1 MTCRRSQYNL
11 QNKLQIDITFNSP
24 EAVILAGTGA
34 DITKGTDYAYSVKD
48 IRMEYDI
55 INEPSMSLDV
65 KRQYNFGVVVP
76 FKRYIKY
83 RFEEINKNDSVI
95 NLKIN
100 VPCKSLSHVLIF
112 AIDPND
118 RKDWSRK
125 EVFKNLDIKSVNVA
139 IEGKPNQLYTSGL
152 TTQYTYDQ
160 ILKFLKHNTTVT
172 IGEFLTTKYALVLD
186 LRKSYDDGLH
196 GNGLELRDEMTIEI
210 KRIASGS
217 CKLRLTGDTY

>member
-1 MTCRRSQYNL
+1 M
-11 QNKLQIDITFNSP
+11 
-24 EAVILAGTGA
+24 ILAGTEA
-34 DITKGTDYAYSVKD
+34 DLTKGTDNTFSVKD
-48 IRMEYDI
+48 LRLEYDI

-65 KRQYNFGVVVP
+65 KRQYDFGVVVP

-100 VPCKSLSHVLIF
+100 AQVLISHLLIL

-139 IEGKPNQLYTSGL
+139 VEGKPNQLYISGL
-152 TTQYTYDQ
+152 TT
-160 ILKFLKHNTTVT
+160 
-172 IGEFLTTKYALVLD
+172 ALRAVPKESTRHSSSKRTMLD
-186 LRKSYDDGLH
+186 LGMLNISRSD
-196 GNGLELRDEMTIEI
+196 
-210 KRIASGS
+210 
-217 CKLRLTGDTY
+217 

>member
-100 VPCKSLSHVLIF
+100 APCKSLSHVLIF

-139 IEGKPNQLYTSGL
+139 VEGKPNQLYTSGL

-160 ILKFLKHNTTVT
+160 ILKFFNHNTTVT

-186 LRKSYDDGLH
+186 LRGSYDDGLH

-217 CKLRLTGDTY
+217 CKLRLTGDSY